1 MNKYYNNFQNQ
12 NKILN
17 NIKLY
22 LQMKL
27 QINKYNHKK
36 KILIII
42 NQKYICNMFKIKYKF
57 LRLYKY

>member
-36 KILIII
+36 KIYKII
-42 NQKYICNMFKIKYKF
+42 NWNQIFKINEK
-57 LRLYKY
+57 